1 MPENASL
8 IERAIAGAGFAVSS
22 HVRINF
28 TSMKNIGLVIIF
40 DGDDTLW
47 ETMPLYVRSKSR
59 FFLAMR
65 RLGFNRKAVE
75 MDFEERDLRNVDR
88 FGFSKKR
95 FETSMVETYRS
106 FCRSRDMVPAR
117 AFERRIKRIARST
130 FTTRPKL
137 VRHAKQLLRRLKD
150 RSRLILLTKGDLS
163 VQKKRIRASG
173 LQAFFEK
180 VIVVPQKET
189 RTFRFLVRRYNLP
202 KAATWSVGNSLKS
215 DINPAL
221 KSGT

>member
-137 VRHAKQLLRRLKD
+137 VRHAKQLLRRLDND

-163 VQKKRIRASG
+163 VQRKRIRASG
-173 LQAFFEK
+173 LRAFFEK
-180 VIVVPQKET
+180 
-189 RTFRFLVRRYNLP
+189 
-202 KAATWSVGNSLKS
+202 S
-215 DINPAL
+215 
-221 KSGT
+221 